1 MSDEIKNQDE
11 VMEASA
17 PVANKGVVTPDKDP
31 VPKAIASVDKAGDST
46 KKSKK
51 RKGDSDKGD
60 KTAPEQGNVK
70 LNAMNMNAMNMMAS
84 YKEEIE
90 DMTKMEALRKIIEEL
105 KGFSRED
112 IQSLINEM
120 DMNKDKK
127 KDDEEDEDEK
137 SESKADLL
145 KKVAEHFKLED
156 ESVVKESLTA
166 IYEASKEDDE
176 DEEEDEDMKE
186 LHDKGKKKDDEED
199 EDEMSEASAVNAM
212 NMKKGDDDEE
222 EEEDEDEKSESYDMS
237 DDIDALVQGEDLSE
251 EFQNKAR
258 VVFEAAVSAKVK
270 DIKED
275 LESEK
280 RDEVVAISEEIKNEL
295 VEKVD
300 SFLSYVAEE
309 WVKDNELAIERGL
322 KSELTEN
329 FISGLKAL
337 FEDHYVEVP
346 DDKLDVVDELASK
359 IEDVEA
365 KLNEEVSKNIDL
377 TSERDELLR
386 NQVVAEVSSDLTSSE
401 VEKLT
406 KLIEDLDQDE
416 NFESNVQTIKES
428 YFSTE
433 KSTLQLD
440 EQVVSDS
447 EQSASTE
454 DKILDPSMAAY
465 TAALG
470 KVDPNKYS

>member
-1 MSDEIKNQDE
+1 MSEDIKNQDE
-11 VMEASA
+11 VTEASA

-31 VPKAIASVDKAGDST
+31 VPKAIKSVDKAGDST

-60 KTAPEQGNVK
+60 KSAPEQGNVK
-70 LNAMNMNAMNMMAS
+70 LNAMNMMAS

-105 KGFSRED
+105 KGFSRDD

-120 DMNKDKK
+120 DMK
-127 KDDEEDEDEK
+127 KDDEDEDDEDEDEK
-137 SESKADLL
+137 SESTKADLL
-145 KKVAEHFKLED
+145 KKIAEHFKLED
-156 ESVVKESLTA
+156 EVVVKESLTA
-166 IYEASKEDDE
+166 ILEASEDD
-176 DEEEDEDMKE
+176 DEEEDEDEDEKE
-186 LHDKGKKKDDEED
+186 VEEGKLPPALQKAIDKKKGKD
-199 EDEMSEASAVNAM
+199 
-212 NMKKGDDDEE
+212 DDDEE
-222 EEEDEDEKSESYDMS
+222 EDDEKSESYDMS
-237 DDIDALVQGEDLSE
+237 DDINALVEGEDLSE
-251 EFQNKAR
+251 EFQNKAK
-258 VVFEAAVSAKVK
+258 VVFEAAVSAKVS
-270 DIKED
+270 DIKEE
-275 LESEK
+275 LESQK
-280 RDEVVAISEEIKNEL
+280 RDEIVEASNEIKNEL

-329 FISGLKAL
+329 FIHGLKSL

-359 IEDVEA
+359 IEEVEA

-377 TSERDELLR
+377 TSERDELVR
-386 NQVVAEVSSDLTSSE
+386 HKVVSEVSSDLTSSE

-406 KLIEDLDQDE
+406 KLIEDIDQDE
-416 NFESNVQTIKES
+416 DFESNVQTIKES
-428 YFSTE
+428 YFSGE

-440 EQVVSDS
+440 EEVVSDS
-447 EQSASTE
+447 EENASTGE
-454 DKILDPSMAAY
+454 DKVLDPSMAAY

-470 KVDPNKYS
+470 KIDPNKYS

>member
-1 MSDEIKNQDE
+1 MSEDIKNQDE
-11 VMEASA
+11 VTEASA

-31 VPKAIASVDKAGDST
+31 VPKSIKSVDKAGDST

-60 KTAPEQGNVK
+60 KSAPEQGNVK
-70 LNAMNMNAMNMMAS
+70 LNAMNMMAS

-90 DMTKMEALRKIIEEL
+90 DMSKMEALRKIIEEL
-105 KGFSRED
+105 KAFSRDD

-120 DMNKDKK
+120 DMK
-127 KDDEEDEDEK
+127 KDDEDEDDEDEDEK
-137 SESKADLL
+137 SESTKADLL
-145 KKVAEHFKLED
+145 KKIAEHFKLED
-156 ESVVKESLTA
+156 EVVVKESLTA
-166 IYEASKEDDE
+166 ILEASED
-176 DEEEDEDMKE
+176 
-186 LHDKGKKKDDEED
+186 DDEED
-199 EDEMSEASAVNAM
+199 EDEDEKEVKEASE
-212 NMKKGDDDEE
+212 KDD
-222 EEEDEDEKSESYDMS
+222 EEEDEDEDEKEESKKESYDMT
-237 DDIDALVQGEDLSE
+237 DDVAALVEGEDLSE
-251 EFQNKAR
+251 EFQNKAK
-258 VVFEAAVSAKVK
+258 VVFEAAVSAKVR
-270 DIKED
+270 DIQEE
-275 LESEK
+275 LESQK
-280 RDEVVAISEEIKNEL
+280 RDEIVEASNEIKSEL

-329 FISGLKAL
+329 FIHGLKSL

-359 IEDVEA
+359 IEEVEA

-377 TSERDELLR
+377 TSERDELVR
-386 NQVVAEVSSDLTSSE
+386 HKVVSEVSSDLTSSE

-406 KLIEDLDQDE
+406 KLIEDIDQDE
-416 NFESNVQTIKES
+416 DFESNVQTIKES
-428 YFSTE
+428 YFSGE

-440 EQVVSDS
+440 EEVVSDS
-447 EQSASTE
+447 EESASTGE

-470 KVDPNKYS
+470 KIDPNKYS